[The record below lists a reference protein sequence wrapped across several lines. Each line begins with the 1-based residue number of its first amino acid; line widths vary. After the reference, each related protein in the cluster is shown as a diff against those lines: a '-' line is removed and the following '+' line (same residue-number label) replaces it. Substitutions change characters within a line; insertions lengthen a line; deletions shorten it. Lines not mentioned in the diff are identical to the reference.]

1 MRIRRDRRELGARTR
16 RPPSLVRL
24 IFLLLMVLG
33 LIWFL
38 SQYT

>member
-1 MRIRRDRRELGARTR
+1 MRVRQNRRELGARTR
-16 RPPSLVRL
+16 RPPSLFRL

-38 SQYT
+38 SQHS